1 MAEEQG
7 QAQQQPDAPFD
18 VGAAAL
24 AIARSE
30 LGIEEKPRD
39 ETGKFTK
46 AAPAEAQEA
55 KPETEATTE
64 ETAATTEETTEEPAQ
79 PSKFKLRVKT
89 DDGEDEELEVDEDE
103 LKRGYMKS
111 KDYSA
116 KTAALKRER
125 ESVAAEVKKAT
136 EQKLKEYDE
145 KLEMAEQAIWH
156 TLAPE
161 IKSTDWNKLAAENPA
176 EWAQKYQR
184 VQNINAQLAQVQQ
197 ERQKLAQARDEEA
210 RTNFKKAAEEAIETL
225 KTDIP
230 GWSQELYGKVLK
242 AGVEHGF
249 KKEEVNAITDPRA
262 IKVLWKA
269 MQYDAAQ
276 KAKPNVEKKVVP
288 VTPKVVK
295 PGGGEKPDQNADKWK
310 QGMDALKKSGGK
322 ASAAHSLA
330 MQILASEG

>member
-1 MAEEQG
+1 MAEDLG
-7 QAQQQPDAPFD
+7 QAATQPDAPFD

-24 AIARSE
+24 AIAKAE
-30 LGIEEKPRD
+30 LGIDEKPRD
-39 ETGKFTK
+39 EAGKFTK
-46 AAPAEAQEA
+46 AEVPTEEA
-55 KPETEATTE
+55 KPETEAAGE
-64 ETAATTEETTEEPAQ
+64 EAATTEETEEAPAQ
-79 PSKFKLRVKT
+79 PPKFKLRVKT
-89 DDGEDEELEVDEDE
+89 DEGEDEELEVDEDE

-125 ESVAAEVKKAT
+125 ESVQAEIKKAT

-145 KLEMAEQAIWH
+145 KLEIAEQTIWH

-184 VQNINAQLAQVQQ
+184 VQNINAQLAQVQA
-197 ERQKLAQARDEEA
+197 ERQKIAQARDEEA
-210 RTNFKKAAEEAIETL
+210 RTNFKKSAEEAIETL
-225 KTDIP
+225 KNDIP

-242 AGVEHGF
+242 AGIEHGF

-269 MQYDAAQ
+269 MQFDAL
-276 KAKPNVEKKVVP
+276 KAKPIVEKRAAP
-288 VTPKVVK
+288 ITPKVVK
-295 PGGGEKPDQNADKWK
+295 PGAGEKPDANADKWK
-310 QGMDALKKSGGK
+310 NGMDALVKSGGK
-322 ASAAHSLA
+322 SSAALDLA
-330 MQILASEG
+330 KQILAREG